1 MLVLIGMKGNLVHNC
16 RDMWYSYSS
25 TFFFC
30 YSFSNFDVIK
40 MLMKLGKL
48 TLGKF
53 TSDLLDD

>member
-1 MLVLIGMKGNLVHNC
+1 VHNC
-16 RDMWYSYSS
+16 RDMWYSHSS